1 MKDNLSKLFDEVKNS
16 IERIG
21 IERTIFQLHK
31 TNDESQIDMFDFI
44 ILNICDE
51 LSVTK
56 QFMFKKTRKHS
67 QKRKECLVLLSYLLY
82 THNSNTQKEIGDII
96 GKDAP
101 TINRFIKQV
110 RDLSEKIPHEKTLLR
125 ILENIQTNIHT
136 LKNKDNG

>member
-51 LSVTK
+51 LNVTK

-67 QKRKECLVLLSYLLY
+67 QKRKECLVLLSFLLY

-101 TINRFIKQV
+101 TINRYIKQV
-110 RDLSEKIPHEKTLLR
+110 RELNEKIPHEKTLIKSLQK
-125 ILENIQTNIHT
+125 IENNIDT
-136 LKNKDNG
+136 LKSKNNG